1 MENKKSTIRLLSNI
15 CVGDRTTILGRNLFN
30 LQRVLTCKANDLSSP
45 YIKANLEFKRL
56 PEEEQWRVPLILEL
70 IDTRHNKVNLDH
82 F

>member
-15 CVGDRTTILGRNLFN
+15 CVGDRRTILGRNLFN